1 MLPDGNQR
9 WSQQKSTYRPP
20 TEVIKTADYEVA
32 VLTTDKAAKA
42 FIQEHHYS
50 GTYPASR
57 FRFGLFTHGNL
68 VGVAVFS
75 VPMQNKVIS
84 NVFPE
89 HNVNDYTELG
99 RFVLL
104 DEVPGNGETWFLG
117 QCFRHLKAKGIRG
130 VISFSDPVPR
140 ADVSG
145 QITFP
150 GHIGTIYQA
159 FNGKYLGRGS
169 KTYLNLLPDGT
180 NFSPRALA
188 KIQNGETGW
197 QYAVNQLISYGAAP
211 PEDTDDLRAWVKQ
224 QLPNITRR
232 VKHPGNHKYAWAL
245 NKHDRKFLTET
256 LQYPKKVDQ

>member
-32 VLTTDKAAKA
+32 VLTTDKAAKT

-104 DEVPGNGETWFLG
+104 DEVPGNGETEVLPTRS
-117 QCFRHLKAKGIRG
+117 QECCPCVNANREDQRQVPEV
-130 VISFSDPVPR
+130 VISIEAELGISSTGKPKTMFRPKSKMGAVGIVEVIR
-140 ADVSG
+140 WAK
-145 QITFP
+145 
-150 GHIGTIYQA
+150 A
-159 FNGKYLGRGS
+159 ERGKYLPIAEEPDVGNGS
-169 KTYLNLLPDGT
+169 GCDSG
-180 NFSPRALA
+180 FC
-188 KIQNGETGW
+188 GG
-197 QYAVNQLISYGAAP
+197 
-211 PEDTDDLRAWVKQ
+211 
-224 QLPNITRR
+224 
-232 VKHPGNHKYAWAL
+232 
-245 NKHDRKFLTET
+245 
-256 LQYPKKVDQ
+256 